1 MLAVLFGQKAPTL
14 QAPSVHNSLVQYIY
28 IEEFIWKPIEIDTF
42 WTYLYF
48 LYSNIP
54 YMNWEY
60 FIINFEFSL
69 KE

>member
-1 MLAVLFGQKAPTL
+1 MLAVLFGQTVPAL
-14 QAPSVHNSLVQYIY
+14 QAPSVHNSLVY

-48 LYSNIP
+48 PYSNIP